1 MPTYENNEK
10 ELCEGLVR
18 SLSSEEQEQAACTSY
33 AYYVSLKD
41 PEISSEDYR
50 FNMAMRFARRHLV
63 AEKGDTKLALSK
75 MKETLIWREENHI
88 NDLRLCYESEIDDSI
103 KERMEKFRDQV
114 ENEYKLQE
122 SYVSGFDKQK
132 RAILVKMHRTSPN
145 SVSADHVIHT
155 VYLVERAIACTEIA
169 SEGKEEMILSFC
181 DFEKYSRVNIPSS
194 SETRK
199 TFQVLQDYYPE
210 RLEHHVI
217 IWVSGGG
224 LSKLLIKAVWKIVK
238 VFLDQKTRD
247 KVRFIFDEKNRNTFM
262 EERVDKN
269 EAMPFMVTGG
279 TQPTSFPMKK
289 FLEGVPFT
297 CSVNEIY

>member
-1 MPTYENNEK
+1 MNHFDICCFIDF
-10 ELCEGLVR
+10 L
-18 SLSSEEQEQAACTSY
+18 Q
-33 AYYVSLKD
+33 
-41 PEISSEDYR
+41 
-50 FNMAMRFARRHLV
+50 
-63 AEKGDTKLALSK
+63 
-75 MKETLIWREENHI
+75 ENHI

-247 KVRFIFDEKNRNTFM
+247 KVRFIFDE
-262 EERVDKN
+262 VSDS
-269 EAMPFMVTGG
+269 G
-279 TQPTSFPMKK
+279 T
-289 FLEGVPFT
+289 L
-297 CSVNEIY
+297 CYY